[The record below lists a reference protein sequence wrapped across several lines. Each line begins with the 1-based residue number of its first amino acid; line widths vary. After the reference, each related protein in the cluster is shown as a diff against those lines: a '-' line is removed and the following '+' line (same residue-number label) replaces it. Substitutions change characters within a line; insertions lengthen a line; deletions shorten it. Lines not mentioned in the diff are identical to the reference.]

1 MGIHSHTFVET
12 YDGLMGFGADRKTD
26 ECTVICYLQKFC
38 DDTLMEHLIL
48 RFSDDELSEIF
59 DLINRL
65 LKRHLTNV
73 EYHRLFLKDDH

>member
-26 ECTVICYLQKFC
+26 ENTVICYLQKFC
-38 DDTLMEHLIL
+38 DDTLMEHIIT

-59 DLINRL
+59 DLINLL
-65 LKRHLTNV
+65 LKKHLTNV

>member
-26 ECTVICYLQKFC
+26 ESTVICYLQKFC
-38 DDTLMEHLIL
+38 DDMLIEQLMPRL
-48 RFSDDELSEIF
+48 SDDELSEIF
-59 DLINRL
+59 DLITRL
-65 LKRHLTNV
+65 LKKHLTNV